1 MLAALQ
7 QLDEALAAIAA
18 VDVDSL
24 TDSEVDEFVIAVQ
37 RHRHRLAATTAP
49 SLSRWDRRA
58 VWAGDGS
65 RSAAARLGRD
75 CRTSIITARIEL
87 RRARQLASMPH
98 TAAAVCEGRLSMDHV
113 DLLGR
118 ASQTWRNAVF
128 ADHEAML
135 VEECTKL
142 RFRQAQRMVDYWCQ
156 RADAEAAEHA
166 DARKRDAAHF
176 QASETIDGTVVLN
189 GVLDPVG
196 GAIVVAE
203 LARLERLLYL
213 QDERDGVT
221 RTAGQRRAA
230 AVVEMAARSAAM
242 PEGAQRPKP
251 LFTVLLGDDG
261 FARLCELTNGTV
273 ISPGALTPW
282 LSTAELEMVLFS
294 GKTTI
299 VSVSTKRSFTG
310 AVRRA
315 VQVRDRHC
323 QHPSGCDIYV
333 DGCDVDHIVPHAA
346 GGETSQFD
354 GRLECTPHNRDAV
367 KHDHDAQPHP
377 TPARPPDRLDELR
390 ARLRW
395 RYLHDDVGDDDGD
408 DSDTDGDDRD
418 VESEGDIT
426 DTA

>member
-7 QLDEALAAIAA
+7 QLDEALAAVAA
-18 VDVDSL
+18 VDVVSL
-24 TDSEVDEFVIAVQ
+24 NDVELDEFVVAVQ

-49 SLSRWDRRA
+49 ALSRWDRRA
-58 VWAGDGS
+58 VWTGDGS

-75 CRTSIITARIEL
+75 CRTSITSARVEL
-87 RRARQLASMPH
+87 RRARQLASMPE
-98 TAAAVCEGRLSMDHV
+98 TATAVADGRLSMDHV

-118 ASQTWRNAVF
+118 ANQTWRDAVF
-128 ADHEAML
+128 SDHEATL
-135 VEECTKL
+135 VEECAEL
-142 RFRQAQRMVDYWCQ
+142 RFAQAQRMVEYWCQ
-156 RADAEAAEHA
+156 RADAEAAEQA
-166 DARKRDAAHF
+166 DQRKRDAAHF
-176 QASETIDGTVVLN
+176 HASPTMDGTVVLN

-213 QDERDGVT
+213 HDERDGVT
-221 RTAGQRRAA
+221 RTIAQRRAA
-230 AVVEMAARSAAM
+230 AVVEMAERSAAM

-251 LFTVLLGDDG
+251 LFTVLLGDDS

-282 LSTAELEMVLFS
+282 LTTAELETVLFS
-294 GKTTI
+294 GKTTV
-299 VSVSTKRSFTG
+299 VSVSSRRSFTG

-323 QHPSGCDIYV
+323 QHPSGCDVYV

-354 GRLECTPHNRDAV
+354 GRLECTTHNRDAA
-367 KHDHDAQPHP
+367 KHDHNAQSHP
-377 TPARPPDRLDELR
+377 SPSRPPDRLDELR

-395 RYLHDDVGDDDGD
+395 RYLHDDADVGENG
-408 DSDTDGDDRD
+408 G
-418 VESEGDIT
+418 EGGVT
-426 DTA
+426 GTA